1 MAGRR
6 KVAYRKR
13 RQNRLSIILVTMVVI
28 MIIIVVGIGSIGLL
42 QKRNEQQAT
51 IENLENQ
58 ISAEEERTK
67 DIEEYASYTQT
78 KQFIID
84 LAHDKLGL
92 VYDGETV
99 FKEDN
104 D

>member
-78 KQFIID
+78 KQF
-84 LAHDKLGL
+84 
-92 VYDGETV
+92 TV
-99 FKEDN
+99 QVN
-104 D
+104 TGG